1 MSHIRPRAGTWAVA
15 CSRIGPSHVRDGKP
29 CQDASAFWSSNV
41 AGRSCLIAAVADG
54 HGDDRH
60 DQSQHG
66 SRIAVQAA
74 IADLIEFYGLCLEKG
89 LDSQLIAEFK
99 NDFPRRI
106 VRQWRQ
112 GVERDAVSRLGVA
125 SLPDEPA
132 RADVVARY
140 GTTLLVAF
148 AFGGTAVVGQL
159 GDGLIGV
166 VHEDGTVEQPLAVEV
181 LDVGSVTDSLCGP
194 EAHLRWRTA
203 SIDISDGRTLVLSTD
218 GVTNAFPNDGELSRF
233 LSSVQSLA
241 AEHGASAID
250 ACLPEWLDRYAT
262 ASGDDVSLAI
272 LMLAAKPSDREQ
284 EPVMSEANTA
294 FAEPEPQITGG
305 NVDVVEAGPAIDG
318 GGDGNASDGETQAG

>member
-1 MSHIRPRAGTWAVA
+1 VSHIRPRAGTWAVA
-15 CSRIGPSHVRDGKP
+15 CSRIGPSHVRQGKP
-29 CQDASAFWSSNV
+29 CQDASAVWSSNV

-74 IADLIEFYGLCLEKG
+74 IADLAGFYSLCLENG
-89 LDSQLIAEFK
+89 LNSKLIAEFK

-112 GVERDAVSRLGVA
+112 SVERDALYRLGVL
-125 SLPDEPA
+125 SSPDEPA
-132 RADVVARY
+132 PADLVARY

-148 AFGGTAVVGQL
+148 AFGGKAVVGQL

-166 VHEDGTVEQPLAVEV
+166 VHEDGTVEQPLALEI
-181 LDVGSVTDSLCGP
+181 LEVGSLTDSLCGA

-203 SIDISDGRTLVLSTD
+203 SIDLSDGRTLVLSTD
-218 GVTNAFPNDGELSRF
+218 GVTNAFPSDEELSCF

-241 AEHGASAID
+241 AEHGASGINTW
-250 ACLPEWLDRYAT
+250 LPEWLDRYAT

-272 LMLAAKPSDREQ
+272 LMLAARPSDTEQ
-284 EPVMSEANTA
+284 DPVTSETNAA
-294 FAEPEPQITGG
+294 SAEPEQQVTGG
-305 NVDVVEAGPAIDG
+305 GVDVVEAGPAIDG
-318 GGDGNASDGETQAG
+318 GGDGNASDGETQTG

>member
-1 MSHIRPRAGTWAVA
+1 VSHIRPHAGTWAA
-15 CSRIGPSHVRDGKP
+15 SCSRIGPSHVRDGKP
-29 CQDASAFWSSNV
+29 CQDASAVWVSNV

-66 SRIAVQAA
+66 SRIAIQAA
-74 IADLIEFYGLCLEKG
+74 TADLIEFYGSCLEKG
-89 LDSQLIAEFK
+89 LDSKLIAEFK

-112 GVERDAVSRLGVA
+112 SIERDAVSRLGVA
-125 SLPDEPA
+125 SSPDDQVP
-132 RADVVARY
+132 ADVVARY

-148 AFGGTAVVGQL
+148 AFGSTAVVGQL

-166 VHEDGTVEQPLAVEV
+166 VHEDGTVEQPLAVEAPE
-181 LDVGSVTDSLCGP
+181 VGSVTDSLCGS

-241 AEHGASAID
+241 AEHGASWINTW
-250 ACLPEWLDRYAT
+250 LPEWLDRYAT

-272 LMLAAKPSDREQ
+272 LMLAAKPLDTKIDLVTGDTNSAFAEQ
-284 EPVMSEANTA
+284 EPQVK
-294 FAEPEPQITGG
+294 GG
-305 NVDVVEAGPAIDG
+305 SLDVVEAGPATDS
-318 GGDGNASDGETQAG
+318 GGDGNAPDGETQAG

>member
-1 MSHIRPRAGTWAVA
+1 MSDFRSPDGSWAIA
-15 CSRIGPSHVRDGKP
+15 CSRIGTSHVRSGKP
-29 CQDASAFWSSNV
+29 CQDASAIWSSNV

-74 IADLIEFYGLCLEKG
+74 TTDLIEFYGLCLEKG
-89 LDSQLIAEFK
+89 MDAQSVAEFK

-112 GVERDAVSRLGVA
+112 SVERDAVSRLAVV
-125 SLPDEPA
+125 SSPDEPA
-132 RADVVARY
+132 PAEVIARY

-166 VHEDGTVEQPLAVEV
+166 VHDDGTVELPLSVEH
-181 LDVGSVTDSLCGP
+181 LEVGNVTDSLCGA

-203 SIDISDGRTLVLSTD
+203 SIDIRDGRTLLLATD
-218 GVTNAFPNDGELSRF
+218 GVTNAFPNDGELSRC
-233 LSSVQSLA
+233 LSSIKTLA
-241 AEHGASAID
+241 AKHGSLRINEW
-250 ACLPEWLDRYAT
+250 LPEWLDRYAA

-272 LMLAAKPSDREQ
+272 LTLAAASSDNKEAL
-284 EPVMSEANTA
+284 PISETSAVSTE
-294 FAEPEPQITGG
+294 AESQILGES
-305 NVDVVEAGPAIDG
+305 VDVVETGPAVD
-318 GGDGNASDGETQAG
+318 D